1 MKSLFLTTS
10 LAMALAIAPNALAQ
24 QIGDDQPDDTN
35 LEHPDHLDL
44 DEIVITGSPL
54 SREYGKTISGVSV
67 LDGEEL
73 RERASSSIG
82 DTLRTQPGI
91 RATSFGA
98 GASRPIIR
106 GLGGDRIRVLEDGI
120 GTFDAAQTSP
130 DHAVPIEPALAER
143 IEVVRGPASLLYGSS
158 AAGGVVNV
166 DTGKIP
172 SSLPENGLEGAAR
185 YAYSTVNNGNEV
197 AAGTNVQLGTNFVLH
212 AEGNFRNAGDFDI
225 DSLNASDQL
234 VAALAA
240 EAIANDEPF
249 DPSEEFTDGFVANS
263 DLETW
268 TGAVGGSFVF
278 DQGGYDGFFGASF
291 SINDSNY
298 GVPAGILTEEDLEG
312 EEGEG
317 EEEGEEEGIRI
328 DLRQLRY
335 DLRGELNGD
344 IGPFQTLKFRAGY
357 GDYEHFE
364 LEGDEIG
371 TSFFNDEFES
381 RLELVG
387 KTIPAFG
394 GEVDTAIGAQIRVRD
409 FEAIGAE
416 AFVPPSDQLQIGVF
430 GLAEYKSG
438 PLLLDTALRY
448 EFVDNSTDTFIAEE
462 DGTPVPID
470 EDFNNFSI
478 SGGIGYNLSEN
489 LFVGISGARTERA
502 PSLEEFFSFGPH
514 LATQSFEVGD
524 PTLENEVARSF
535 EATARG
541 TLGPVTLVLN
551 GFVTSYDNF
560 IFEQETG
567 DILDG
572 LPVFQFTA
580 ADTRFR
586 GFEAELDAKLGS
598 ANIAAL
604 GEVNFSARAQADFV
618 RATSSDLDNPNQ
630 PRIPPFALLGGLSA
644 KSDNAS
650 LRVEVEY
657 NAAQNDVADFEL
669 TTDSFTFVN
678 VFFSVRPFESRPNVS
693 FDIRARNLADAEGRA
708 ATSLLK
714 DTTPLPGRDIRLGVR
729 LDF

>member
-10 LAMALAIAPNALAQ
+10 LAMSLALVPHAVAQ
-24 QIGDDQPDDTN
+24 QQDDTS
-35 LEHPDHLDL
+35 LEHPDHLNL

-54 SREYGKTISGVSV
+54 ARELGKSISGVSV

-73 RERASSSIG
+73 RERASNSIG

-143 IEVVRGPASLLYGSS
+143 IDVVRGPASLLYGSS

-172 SSLPENGLEGAAR
+172 SKLPENGLEGAAR

-197 AAGTNVQLGTNFVLH
+197 AAGTNVQLGSNFVLH

-225 DSLNASDQL
+225 DGLNASDQL

-240 EAIANDEPF
+240 EAIANGEPF
-249 DPSEEFTDGFVANS
+249 DPTEEFTDGFVANS

-268 TGAVGGSFVF
+268 TGAVGGSFIF

-312 EEGEG
+312 EEEEGEEGEG

-344 IGPFQTLKFRAGY
+344 IGLFKTLKFRAGY

-364 LEGDEIG
+364 LEGEEIG

-394 GEVDTAIGAQIRVRD
+394 GDIDTAIGAQIRVRD

-416 AFVPPSDQLQIGVF
+416 AFVPPSDQLQVGVF
-430 GLAEYKSG
+430 GLAEYSAG
-438 PLLLDTALRY
+438 PLFLDTALRY
-448 EFVDNSTDTFIAEE
+448 EFVDNTTDTFIAEE
-462 DGTPVPID
+462 DGVPVPID

-478 SGGIGYNLSEN
+478 SGGIGYSLSEN

-524 PTLENEVARSF
+524 PTLQNEVARSF

-567 DILDG
+567 EILDG

-586 GFEAELDAKLGS
+586 GFEAELDTKLGS
-598 ANIAAL
+598 ADIGAL
-604 GEVNFSARAQADFV
+604 GTVNFSARAQADFV
-618 RATSSDLDNPNQ
+618 RATSSDLANPNQ
-630 PRIPPFALLGGLSA
+630 PRIPPFAVLGGLSA
-644 KSDNAS
+644 KSDTAS

-657 NAAQNDVADFEL
+657 NAAQNDIADFEL
-669 TTDSFTFVN
+669 ATDSFTFVN

-693 FDIRARNLADAEGRA
+693 FDVRARNLADAEGRA